1 MNSHWQETLKAIFAW
16 VFLSIG
22 HAINSVTMANIALAA
37 TTVYSVLSAYVLVRD
52 KLLKRRTGARS

>member
-1 MNSHWQETLKAIFAW
+1 MNSHWQEAMKALIAW
-16 VFLSIG
+16 VFLGIG
-22 HAINSVTMANIALAA
+22 HAVSSITMSDIALAA

>member
-1 MNSHWQETLKAIFAW
+1 MKALIAW
-16 VFLSIG
+16 VFLGIG
-22 HAINSVTMANIALAA
+22 HAVSSITMSDIALAA